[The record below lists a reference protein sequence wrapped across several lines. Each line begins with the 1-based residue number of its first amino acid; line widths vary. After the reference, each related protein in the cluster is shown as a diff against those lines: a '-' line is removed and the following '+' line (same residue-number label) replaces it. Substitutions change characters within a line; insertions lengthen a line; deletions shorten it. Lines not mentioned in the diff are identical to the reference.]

1 MALLVVISIV
11 VPLHIVFSL
20 APDTTTLVSWVK
32 RTGLVLQIG
41 GLLAVIWGMRKS
53 LQLFGKSLPEIRA
66 LRWLMGLWHVVMPP
80 KPKNVVLSPA
90 NIESRIEITAMRLT
104 VQGGSIEQRLKNLES
119 DVNAAWNRIE
129 ELQEKI
135 SLNERALRDGLA
147 KEQKDR
153 QDAHNQL
160 ERKLENAL
168 IGDNHLEA
176 SGVALVFVG
185 IISATIPEELV
196 ALFQQIGLYS
206 F

>member
-1 MALLVVISIV
+1 
-11 VPLHIVFSL
+11 
-20 APDTTTLVSWVK
+20 
-32 RTGLVLQIG
+32 
-41 GLLAVIWGMRKS
+41 
-53 LQLFGKSLPEIRA
+53 
-66 LRWLMGLWHVVMPP
+66 
-80 KPKNVVLSPA
+80 
-90 NIESRIEITAMRLT
+90 MRLT